1 MIDPDSINPVTGV
14 SFRDELSLENYEPD
28 PLPVPG
34 TIAPL
39 EPTPPPD
46 PMKGSMIDA
55 SKGMGQMAAGVA
67 GGVAAGV
74 GTAAAIHGTKMAGT
88 AFGVAA
94 PWLVGAAMIY
104 SALF

>member
-1 MIDPDSINPVTGV
+1 
-14 SFRDELSLENYEPD
+14 
-28 PLPVPG
+28 
-34 TIAPL
+34 
-39 EPTPPPD
+39 
-46 PMKGSMIDA
+46 
-55 SKGMGQMAAGVA
+55 MAAGVA

-74 GTAAAIHGTKMAGT
+74 GTAAAIHGTPMAGT